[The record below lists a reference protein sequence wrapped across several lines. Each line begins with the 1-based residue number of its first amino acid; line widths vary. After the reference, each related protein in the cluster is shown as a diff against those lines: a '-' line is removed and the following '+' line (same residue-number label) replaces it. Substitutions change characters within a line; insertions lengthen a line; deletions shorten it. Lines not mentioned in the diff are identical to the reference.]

1 MARFRVGLCWG
12 VGGEA
17 TGKAL
22 AGTQE
27 RSLVST
33 LTSQTNWEVADAR
46 QLHRGDVKG
55 SGEEVEEGGTGWGE
69 FYDRFG
75 ERDVGA
81 DDGQDVVLLAASAA
95 PGGED
100 AVKDTFLIALA
111 LNGLER

>member
-1 MARFRVGLCWG
+1 M
-12 VGGEA
+12 
-17 TGKAL
+17 
-22 AGTQE
+22 
-27 RSLVST
+27 
-33 LTSQTNWEVADAR
+33 
-46 QLHRGDVKG
+46 KG
-55 SGEEVEEGGTGWGE
+55 SGEEVEEGGTGWVE

-111 LNGLER
+111 LNGLERSDLMDKQILFNITWSTNCGGKFSG

>member
-1 MARFRVGLCWG
+1 M
-12 VGGEA
+12 
-17 TGKAL
+17 
-22 AGTQE
+22 
-27 RSLVST
+27 
-33 LTSQTNWEVADAR
+33 
-46 QLHRGDVKG
+46 KG
-55 SGEEVEEGGTGWGE
+55 SGKEVEEGGTGWGE

-111 LNGLER
+111 INGLERSDLMEKQILFNITWSTNCGGKFSG